1 MRRHPGKL
9 AAARSNKLPHVGER
23 KRILARL
30 TLLACAAAAAQAG
43 AQTYKPTPVDVCFNL
58 GALRVVGP
66 DYGGGSSPLPH
77 EVLARL
83 PEALAACEQA
93 VKDRPNEGRLF
104 ARLARMRLLSGDGR
118 GAAEAAR
125 KGAELKSST
134 ARVVL
139 GMMQVDGVHLPRDY
153 AAAHELFR
161 LAARDRAPHAEFNL
175 GVMAANGWGMERDDE
190 DAAAFFRRAALGRD
204 PLAMQVMAQRYDK
217 ANAEAWLKKAAED
230 LDPEDLP
237 TGMRIA
243 DLGRTALDKAALV
256 AAYEQAARGGEMW
269 AQAYMGMLYES
280 GQWVR
285 RDYAAAREWYRRA
298 GEAGHVPSQWR
309 MSKFYREGLGVAKD
323 DAEARRWGRMWQVQ
337 HCEALEREAAGANA
351 CDRLAGDFY
360 DPQKA
365 VQGLNSFC
373 MRRSAERA
381 VAACTAAAKQFP
393 STVRYRA
400 QLARALAHTGDFERA
415 HIEARAAAAAGST
428 PAMILMGVMS
438 QRGLGTAPD
447 EAKALAWYRKAAEAG
462 DRRGASLAGLPVT
475 YTAPS
480 IAEQAERGD
489 ARAQHNLAAQLER
502 GKKYDEAF
510 QWYERAA
517 RQGFEASAMNLAQM
531 YEKGLGVK
539 EDRAEAQKRYRAL
552 AAQGNGEARYRFAR
566 LAAAAGQYDE
576 AVKAFERSVREDDY
590 RAMLDLGELYEQGHG
605 VQKDVKR
612 ALALYERAAERSRW
626 ARFKLG
632 ALYVAGEGIPKDY
645 AKAHQWFRRS
655 AADGNAAARN
665 NLGVMYD
672 QGLGVAVDYVE
683 ARDLYLAA
691 LKGGVPHAKGNLENF
706 YAEGR
711 GAPPGSLGAAW
722 YRPGA
727 EAGIASAQYRLGQ
740 MYAKGEGVPQND
752 RAADE
757 LLLEAAQQ
765 GHREAARAFAD
776 RLAQKGDARRA
787 ELFMRAFDEQARAHP
802 IPPWPAGLSLDPG
815 EDEQRKIQTRVAGVG
830 MAQAVGLDAAMGN
843 VYEVIPWI
851 PEIDGKS
858 KAK

>member
-1 MRRHPGKL
+1 M
-9 AAARSNKLPHVGER
+9 
-23 KRILARL
+23 
-30 TLLACAAAAAQAG
+30 QAG
-43 AQTYKPTPVDVCFNL
+43 AQSVPYKPTPVDICFNL

-134 ARVVL
+134 AQVVL
-139 GMMQVDGVHLPRDY
+139 GVMQVDGVHLPRDY
-153 AAAHELFR
+153 AAARELFR

-190 DAAAFFRRAALGRD
+190 DAAAFFRRAALARD
-204 PLAMQVMAQRYDK
+204 PFAMQILAQRYDR
-217 ANAEAWLKKAAED
+217 ANADDWLRKAAED
-230 LDPEDLP
+230 LDPEDIP

-243 DLGRTALDKAALV
+243 DLGRAAPDKAALV

-280 GQWVR
+280 GQWVP
-285 RDYAAAREWYRRA
+285 RDYAAARGWYRRA

-323 DAEARRWGRMWQVQ
+323 DAEARRWGQMWQVQ
-337 HCEALEREAAGANA
+337 RCEALDRDAAGANP
-351 CDRLAGDFY
+351 CDRLAGDRY
-360 DPQKA
+360 DPAKV
-365 VQGLNSFC
+365 VQGLDSFC

-381 VAACTAAAKQFP
+381 VPACTAATKQFP

-400 QLARALAHTGDFERA
+400 QLARALAYTGNFERA
-415 HIEARAAAAAGST
+415 RSEARAAAAAGST
-428 PAMILMGVMS
+428 PAMIYMGVMS
-438 QRGLGTAPD
+438 QRGLGSTPD
-447 EAKALAWYRKAAEAG
+447 EADARAWYTKAADAG
-462 DRRGASLAGLPVT
+462 DPRGARLIGRQVVT
-475 YTAPS
+475 SAPS

-489 ARAQHNLAAQLER
+489 ARAQHNLASRLER
-502 GKKYDEAF
+502 EKKYDEAF

-531 YEKGLGVK
+531 YEKGIGVK

-605 VQKDVKR
+605 VKKDVKR
-612 ALALYERAAERSRW
+612 ALALYERAADRSRW

-683 ARDLYLAA
+683 ARDFYLAA
-691 LKGGVPHAKGNLENF
+691 LKGGAPHAKGNLENF

-711 GAPPGSLGAAW
+711 GAPPGPLGAAW

-765 GHREAARAFAD
+765 GHREAVRAFAD
-776 RLAQKGDARRA
+776 RLAQKGYSRRA
-787 ELFMRAFDEQARAHP
+787 ELFMRAFDEQARARP
-802 IPPWPAGLSLDPG
+802 APAWPTGLSLDPG
-815 EDEQRKIQTRVAGVG
+815 EDEQRKIQTRVAGVA
-830 MAQAVGLDAAMGN
+830 MAQAVALDAGIGN

-851 PEIDGKS
+851 PEIDGK
-858 KAK
+858 KK